1 MAFGFFKCYNIYMLK
16 KILLIEDDPEI
27 QSFLK
32 DFLKEHD
39 FHIKSAS
46 TGTEAL
52 NLINK
57 FEPDLVLLDLGLP
70 DMSGEFVCTEL
81 RKKNPQLPIIM
92 LTARDTPH
100 DVIKGL
106 NLGADDYIAKPFNS
120 DELVARINARFRKL
134 EGGGVLKVAD
144 LELNRETLIVKRAE
158 KNIKLTPQE
167 FRLLEYLMN
176 NKSRVLS
183 RDMILNRLWLSSP
196 DIETRVV
203 DVYMG
208 YLRKKIDKNNKK
220 KLIQSVRGF
229 GYTIK
234 D

>member
-1 MAFGFFKCYNIYMLK
+1 MLK
-16 KILLIEDDPEI
+16 RILLVEDDAEI
-27 QSFLK
+27 QNFLK
-32 DFLKEHD
+32 EFLKEHD
-39 FHIKSAS
+39 FHVKSAG

-52 NLINK
+52 NLLAK
-57 FEPDLVLLDLGLP
+57 SEPELVILDLGLP
-70 DMSGEFVCTEL
+70 DMSGEFICSEI
-81 RKKNPQLPIIM
+81 RKKSPQIPIII
-92 LTARDTPH
+92 LTARDTPR

-120 DELVARINARFRKL
+120 DELIARINARFRRMD
-134 EGGGVLKVAD
+134 GGGVLKVAD
-144 LELNRETLIVKRAE
+144 LELNTVTLDVKRAN
-158 KNIKLTPQE
+158 KSIQLTPQE

-176 NKSRVLS
+176 NKGRVLS

-196 DIETRVV
+196 DVETRVV

-208 YLRKKIDKNNKK
+208 YIRKKIDLGHKQ
-220 KLIQSVRGF
+220 KLIHSVRGF